1 MKKTFLVSTLL
12 IGTLLVGGT
21 AFARMGGHGGGYC
34 DGPRKGHGAGMSE
47 EMHEAHMEHR
57 LEFMEI
63 ALDLSEDQR
72 EKLEEMAENHWEQ
85 RQAMREK
92 MQALREEMRELAHAD
107 DFDTD
112 AFRAK
117 AIEQAELKTEM
128 HAGRDAMQEN
138 FMAVLNAEQQA
149 KAEKLMALGMGGR
162 HGMCGIG
169 SKGQGMHGKGMGM
182 HGKGMHGGCEDC
194 PKMGGHKGGHGGD
207 CPGYGKRYHD

>member
-21 AFARMGGHGGGYC
+21 AFARMGGHGGGFC
-34 DGPRKGHGAGMSE
+34 DGPRKGQGPGMSE

-72 EKLEEMAENHWEQ
+72 DKLEELAENHWEQ

-92 MQALREEMRELAHAD
+92 MQAMRKEMRELAHAD
-107 DFDTD
+107 EFDAD

-117 AIEQAELKTEM
+117 AVEQAELKTEM
-128 HAGRDAMQEN
+128 HAKKAGMKDD
-138 FMAVLNAEQQA
+138 FFAVLTPEQQA
-149 KAEKLMALGMGGR
+149 KAEKLMALGMGG
-162 HGMCGIG
+162 MCGEG
-169 SKGQGMHGKGMGM
+169 MGMQGKGMGMHGKDKGMHGKGMGM
-182 HGKGMHGGCEDC
+182 HGKGMGMHRACENC
-194 PKMGGHKGGHGGD
+194 PN
-207 CPGYGKRYHD
+207 YRERYDD

>member
-85 RQAMREK
+85 R
-92 MQALREEMRELAHAD
+92 LHLFTH
-107 DFDTD
+107 

-162 HGMCGIG
+162 HGMCGMG

-182 HGKGMHGGCEDC
+182 HGGCENC
-194 PKMGGHKGGHGGD
+194 PNYHE
-207 CPGYGKRYHD
+207 RYED